1 MPCRTSFLMVASLA
15 ALVTRPSGG
24 SAQTPRPSADGA
36 AASPTVTSRGEAPA
50 ATLRPTVD
58 LTLEI
63 RRQMPDY
70 AEWVPTITL
79 GVPEAV
85 TFRWSRLSSAGDQVQ
100 RTGGPVS
107 TALTRAQWQLSL
119 AESPATTVS
128 FLGTGRSPLWTSY
141 GAVSVPA
148 IGSSSQ
154 FAIPTGSFPAK
165 PPAGV
170 AWARVVLSTG
180 TLLRASP
187 WLRIAFVEPARTVLF
202 DEPLNQCRE
211 TPDGYYRLP
220 FGAGG
225 HWKLMKGNWDEPK
238 YGHNKGNSSGLQ
250 AYAFDFAYDSDAD
263 GEEEVG
269 QPVLAARRGRVHALV
284 ETESG
289 NSWGDGNPAGYEGV
303 GNFLVIRHPDGT
315 FGTYWHLTRNS
326 IAVSVG
332 QVVERGQPLAK
343 VGNTG
348 NSSTPHL
355 HFDVRTNWSLAYPG
369 ERIEFPSVL
378 VRFQDDDNTCWIPRV
393 GDSFSS
399 NNR

>member
-1 MPCRTSFLMVASLA
+1 MPCRTTFLMVAALA
-15 ALVTRPSGG
+15 ALMSRPGGG
-24 SAQTPRPSADGA
+24 SAQAPRPSADGA
-36 AASPTVTSRGEAPA
+36 STSPTATSRGDASGT
-50 ATLRPTVD
+50 TLRSVVD

-70 AEWVPTITL
+70 ADWVPTITL

-85 TFRWSRLSSAGDQVQ
+85 TFRWSRPTSSA
-100 RTGGPVS
+100 
-107 TALTRAQWQLSL
+107 TRVAAQAQWQLSL
-119 AESPATTVS
+119 AASPATTVS
-128 FLGTGRSPLWTSY
+128 FLGTGRLPLWTSY

-154 FAIPTGSFPAK
+154 FTIPAGSFPAK

-170 AWARVVLSTG
+170 AWARVVLTTG
-180 TLLRASP
+180 TLLHASP
-187 WLRIAFVEPARTVLF
+187 WLRIAFVEPAGTVLF
-202 DEPLNQCRE
+202 DEALNRCRE

-220 FGAGG
+220 FGPGA

-250 AYAFDFAYDSDAD
+250 AYAFDFAYDADAD
-263 GEEEVG
+263 GLEEVG

-284 ETESG
+284 ETETG
-289 NSWGDGNPAGYEGV
+289 NSSGDGNPVGYDGV
-303 GNFLVIRHPDGT
+303 GNFLVIQHPDGT
-315 FGTYWHLTRNS
+315 FGTYWHMPRNS
-326 IAVSVG
+326 IVVSVG
-332 QVVERGQPLAK
+332 QVVERGQMLAK

-369 ERIEFPSVL
+369 ERIEFPSVMI
-378 VRFQDDDNTCWIPRV
+378 RFQDENNTCWIPRV
-393 GDSFSS
+393 GDSFGS